1 MRTDMRTLRGW
12 IVRGPARRSIRT
24 KHCRKHPD
32 RGPVTFLAST
42 GPRSS
47 FFPVLYAGF
56 MSAAVPPRAARPQR
70 PSSRWSCRDSVS
82 RSVSPA
88 CGARR
93 ALPRTPAG
101 GSRPAGG
108 GARRGR
114 SDHGGGRRGGPGGQ
128 GDGLPAFGDRTGLLT
143 ALLDH
148 SEKKFQAAFLSGR
161 PPLGP
166 GAPPA
171 ERLRAFGVVMLR
183 RTVDEL
189 DLQLAAEPCADRRFT
204 NPPRRVRHHHV
215 TLLLREAV
223 PEADCELLA
232 HTLMA
237 PLDPALVHHLTRQC
251 EMPLSRL
258 ESAWVDLIDRVTGP
272 AAPAP

>member
-1 MRTDMRTLRGW
+1 M
-12 IVRGPARRSIRT
+12 
-24 KHCRKHPD
+24 
-32 RGPVTFLAST
+32 
-42 GPRSS
+42 
-47 FFPVLYAGF
+47 LYAGF
-56 MSAAVPPRAARPQR
+56 MSAVPPPAPTPQQPLEPLELPQLGVEIDEPCLRADAARNR
-70 PSSRWSCRDSVS
+70 ARLLEAAALLVAER
-82 RSVSPA
+82 
-88 CGARR
+88 GA
-93 ALPRTPAG
+93 
-101 GSRPAGG
+101 
-108 GARRGR
+108 
-114 SDHGGGRRGGPGGQ
+114 
-128 GDGLPAFGDRTGLLT
+128 DGLTMEAVAAAAQVGKGTVFRRFGDRTGLLT

-148 SEKKFQAAFLSGR
+148 SEKKFQAAFLSGP

-166 GAPPA
+166 GAPPV

-251 EMPLSRL
+251 AMPLSRL

-272 AAPAP
+272 AVPAP